1 MIRVLQGNLSRCIL
15 AQHLL
20 RQRIF
25 DGKVDICIISEQHS
39 NFQDGLWFAD
49 ETGTAALS
57 IANTKNITAIN
68 SGSGAGFVWIETP
81 TAYFMS
87 VYLSPNEGISVF
99 RQKLATIED
108 AIGKF
113 NGGVIVAGDFNAK
126 SAEWGAAFSD
136 TRGNEVADAAAR
148 LDLIVLNTGNTTTF
162 RGPGY
167 QESVID
173 ITLATPRIGN
183 TIESW
188 TVSEEYNGSD
198 HQYVTFSVGLVPGS
212 APQCTL
218 YKRKWNAS
226 KLDVDALR
234 TSFIRS
240 IPTLQRN
247 PSPSTRKETEEIVTR
262 TMNIILDS

>member
-1 MIRVLQGNLSRCIL
+1 MIRVLQGNLNRCIL
-15 AQHLL
+15 AQHFL
-20 RQRIF
+20 RQRILE
-25 DGKVDICIISEQHS
+25 GKVDICINSEEHS
-39 NFQDGLWFAD
+39 NFHYGLLFAN
-49 ETGTAALS
+49 ETGTVALW
-57 IANTKNITAIN
+57 IANTKNVTAIN
-68 SGSGAGFVWIETP
+68 SGSGAGFVWIQTP

-108 AIGKF
+108 AIVKF

-136 TRGNEVADAAAR
+136 TKGNEVADAAAR
-148 LDLIVLNTGNTTTF
+148 LDLIVLNTENTTTF
-162 RGPGY
+162 RRSGY
-167 QESVID
+167 QESILD
-173 ITLATPRIGN
+173 ITLATPGIAN

-188 TVSEEYNGSD
+188 TVSEEYSGSD

-226 KLDVDALR
+226 KLDLDALR
-234 TSFIRS
+234 TYGAYQLSRETPIQAPAR
-240 IPTLQRN
+240 R
-247 PSPSTRKETEEIVTR
+247 RKK
-262 TMNIILDS
+262 